1 MVLENLL
8 EIISEINRS
17 EISIANRKKAQP
29 LSLIELEYHS
39 DDRMQFNGF
48 FSITEYQQHLMN
60 AHESF
65 KHLLKE
71 LEDYE
76 FTHTFEIMR
85 VLKLKIDE
93 LEALFDPAQEE
104 LRFVPVVM
112 SRSVRM
118 FSKDDYLERVKKK
131 RAYSLR

>member
-1 MVLENLL
+1 MILENLL

-17 EISIANRKKAQP
+17 EISIANRKNAQP

-48 FSITEYQQHLMN
+48 CSLTEYQQHLMN
-60 AHESF
+60 VHESF
-65 KHLLKE
+65 KYLLKE

-93 LEALFDPAQEE
+93 LETLFDPKQED
-104 LRFVPVVM
+104 LRFVPVIM

-118 FSKDDYLERVKKK
+118 FSQDDYLIRVKKK
-131 RAYSLR
+131 RAYFSR